1 MYIDKLDDI
10 VNKHINT
17 YHNTIKM
24 KPVYVK
30 SNTYINSSKE
40 ISDKD
45 PKFKIGDFVT
55 ISKHK
60 NVFAKGYIPNCSGK
74 VCVIKKVKTTIS
86 WTYIAENNCKKQ
98 IKKSLGLKK
107 NQEKRQ

>member
-1 MYIDKLDDI
+1 MYVDKLDDI

-24 KPVYVK
+24 KPAYVQ
-30 SNTYINSSKE
+30 SNSYINSRKE

-45 PKFKIGDFVT
+45 PKFKIGDFVR

-60 NVFAKGYIPNCSGK
+60 NIFAKGYIPNCSEK
-74 VCVIKKVKTTIS
+74 VFVVTKVKTTIS
-86 WTYIAENNCKKQ
+86 WTYITENNCEKQ
-98 IKKSLGLKK
+98 IKKSLGLKN
-107 NQEKRQ
+107 NQKKM